1 MVLRIILQAFFG
13 LYAIIALGQGGE
25 DVRLYEPLKA
35 TTPNVKDFY
44 YELPF
49 EYPGAIIMKA
59 DIGGETYN
67 FGLDTGGYTMIT
79 DAIQQK
85 CNFIIIKNEPLG
97 STNGITKNTDVVRV
111 DSLSVGRLTF
121 KDVQAYKVNF
131 DNSPT
136 AQCLMDGG
144 LIGSAIIKNYVWQID
159 YSTKKVTVT
168 DNISKIKGIDKATK
182 VRVHLNNHGQPYF
195 MMQVNGHYQWFM
207 FDTGCSSLLYMD
219 PKDAA
224 KYTAEATAHAQLLDG
239 MVETHHGRIND
250 TINAFKA
257 NIDLE
262 GILLKNK
269 PVFYRQG
276 SGLTLLGSPIIKN
289 YIVTLNFS
297 EGEMY
302 FQPIEQSPPVDG
314 WERFGFNLE
323 YMDNEYKVTGL
334 VAGSLAA
341 KTGLKSGDVVLA
353 INNNK
358 ITCADYCD
366 CRETF
371 RSLLEKGQALT
382 LTVKQKGQPK
392 KITIKKEK
400 IF

>member
-1 MVLRIILQAFFG
+1 MAFQFAVYLFLG
-13 LYAIIALGQGGE
+13 LYATAAFGQGVE
-25 DVRLYEPLKA
+25 ESRLFEPLKA
-35 TTPNVKDFY
+35 TTFNAKDFY

-49 EYPGAIIMKA
+49 EYPGAIIIKA

-97 STNGITKNTDVVRV
+97 STNGLTKNTDIVRA
-111 DSLSVGRLTF
+111 DSLAMDGLVF
-121 KDVQAYKVNF
+121 KDVEAYTVNF
-131 DNSPT
+131 SNSPT

-168 DNISKIKGIDKATK
+168 DNISKIRGLDKAIK
-182 VRVHLNNHGQPYF
+182 VRIHSNSHDQPYF

-224 KYTAEATAHAQLLDG
+224 KYTAEATAHVQLLDG
-239 MVETHHGRIND
+239 MVETHHGRVTD

-257 NIDLE
+257 DIDLE
-262 GILLKNK
+262 GIQFKDK

-297 EGEMY
+297 EDEMY
-302 FQPIEQSPPVDG
+302 FKPIEQSPPTDG

-323 YMDNEYKVTGL
+323 YTDGQYKVTGL
-334 VAGSLAA
+334 IDGSLAA
-341 KTGLKSGDVVLA
+341 KTGLKSGDAVLA
-353 INNNK
+353 INNKK
-358 ITCADYCD
+358 ITCTDFCD

-371 RSLLEKGQALT
+371 KSLLEKEQVLT
-382 LTVKQKGQPK
+382 LTIKQKGEPK
-392 KITIKKEK
+392 KIIVKKEK